1 MPFELQVALRYLLAK
16 RRQVFISVISLVS
29 TIGVTVGVAALIIA
43 MALMTGLQ
51 GELQDKILGSSAHV
65 FVFKPAAGISDYR
78 AEVAKIRGISGVIGA
93 APAVMG
99 RAMISGGTGQPGFV
113 AVKGVDPELEG
124 SVTDVAG
131 ALTEG
136 TLNDLVPA
144 SEEDLP
150 GIILGK
156 DLAGHIGAMVGDTVT
171 LTTPSGSLTPMGVMP
186 RMRRFT
192 VVGTFRLGLYDVDS
206 TTGLV
211 ALEPGMRLA
220 GVDRVDHIEVKI
232 ADIYNAP
239 ALADQMA
246 VDFGADYVTQDWT
259 DINQQ
264 LYSALMLEKI
274 GMGIGIGLIVMV
286 AALNIIASL
295 ILLVM
300 EKTRDIAILKT
311 MGASKRS
318 IMLVFL
324 LQGSIIGVIGTLLG
338 AAAGTA
344 IATIADR
351 YQLIKIPSDVY
362 QVSYLPFKVLP
373 EDLISVI
380 IGAVVVCFVATL
392 YPSRQAARLDPAQAL
407 RYE

>member
-29 TIGVTVGVAALIIA
+29 TIGVMVGVAALVISL
-43 MALMTGLQ
+43 ALMTGLQ

-65 FVFKPAAGISDYR
+65 FVFKPTTGIDDYH
-78 AEVAKIRGISGVIGA
+78 AEVAKIRAIPGVIGA

-99 RAMISGGTGQPGFV
+99 KAMITGLNIGFV
-113 AVKGVDPELEG
+113 AVKGVDPELEP
-124 SVTDVAG
+124 SVTD
-131 ALTEG
+131 LSG
-136 TLNDLVPA
+136 TLNDGKLSDLLPA
-144 SEEDLP
+144 SEDDLP
-150 GIILGK
+150 GIVLGK
-156 DLAGHIGAMVGDTVT
+156 DLAGDIGSMVGDTVT
-171 LTTPSGSLTPMGVMP
+171 LTTGQGSLTPMGVMP
-186 RMRRFT
+186 RQRRFKL
-192 VVGTFRLGLYDVDS
+192 VGTFRLGLYDVDS

-220 GVDRVDHIEVKI
+220 GVDKVDHIEVKI
-232 ADIYNAP
+232 ADIYSAP
-239 ALADQMA
+239 QVADRMA
-246 VDFGADYVTQDWT
+246 DEFGPDYATQDWT

-311 MGASKRS
+311 MGASRRS

-324 LQGSIIGVIGTLLG
+324 LQGTIIGIIGTVLG
-338 AAAGTA
+338 ALAGTA
-344 IATIADR
+344 IATVADR
-351 YQLIKIPSDVY
+351 YRLISIPSDVY

-373 EDLISVI
+373 EDLVSVI

-392 YPSRQAARLDPAQAL
+392 YPSRQAAKLDPAQAL

>member
-51 GELQDKILGSSAHV
+51 GELQAKILGSSAHV
-65 FVFKPAAGISDYR
+65 FVFKPAGGIDDYR
-78 AEVAKIRGISGVIGA
+78 AEVARIRGFTGVIGA

-99 RAMISGGTGQPGFV
+99 RAMISGTGQPGFV

-131 ALTEG
+131 ALTDG
-136 TLNDLVPA
+136 KLSDLVPA
-144 SEEDLP
+144 SADDLP

-156 DLAGHIGAMVGDTVT
+156 DLAGQIGAMVGDIVT

-186 RMRRFT
+186 RMRRFK

-206 TTGLV
+206 STGLV

-220 GVDRVDHIEVKI
+220 GTESVDHIEVKI

-239 ALADQMA
+239 AMADQMA
-246 VDFGADYVTQDWT
+246 ETFGPEYVTQDWT

-324 LQGSIIGVIGTLLG
+324 LQGTIIGVIGTVLG
-338 AAAGTA
+338 AVAGTA

-373 EDLISVI
+373 EDLIAVI
-380 IGAVVVCFVATL
+380 IGAVVVCFIATL
-392 YPSRQAARLDPAQAL
+392 YPSRQAAKLDPAQAL

>member
-29 TIGVTVGVAALIIA
+29 TIGVTVGVAALVIS

-65 FVFKPAAGISDYR
+65 FVFKPGTGIDDYR
-78 AEVAKIRGISGVIGA
+78 AEVAKIRAIPGVLGA

-99 RAMISGGTGQPGFV
+99 RAMISGSGDPGFV
-113 AVKGVDPELEG
+113 AVKGIDPELEP
-124 SVTDVAG
+124 SVT
-131 ALTEG
+131 ALTG
-136 TLNDLVPA
+136 SLTDGKLSDLVPA
-144 SEEDLP
+144 SEDDLP
-150 GIILGK
+150 GIVLGK
-156 DLAGHIGAMVGDTVT
+156 DLAGQIGAMVGDTVT
-171 LTTPSGSLTPMGVMP
+171 LTTPQGSLTPMGVMP
-186 RMRRFT
+186 RQRRFK

-220 GVDRVDHIEVKI
+220 GVEKVDHIEVKV

-239 ALADQMA
+239 QVADRMA
-246 VDFGADYVTQDWT
+246 AEFGADYATQDWT

-324 LQGSIIGVIGTLLG
+324 LQGTIIGVIGTVLG

-351 YQLIKIPSDVY
+351 YRLISIPSDVY

-373 EDLISVI
+373 GDLVAVI